1 MSGSDERDLTA
12 GNRKFEPVMAMVPVS
27 STDDPVSGNGGHRP
41 ITDDRARWR
50 GLLTEARD
58 DYAARA
64 REGRAGLDVLARYAD
79 RMDGLVRDIA
89 GQVLRDVPT
98 PIAIGAIGGYGR
110 RSLCLN
116 SDLDLLIVIGGK
128 IGAVEERVIGR
139 LLQPLWDLR
148 LTVGQHVR
156 EIADF
161 TQVETD
167 NPELLLALYDLR
179 PLAGDPALFADVE
192 TSLAATAAARA
203 TLALSV
209 LLDLVEVRHG
219 RFNGTI
225 YQLEPDIKEAPG
237 ALRDI
242 EALRLLRTLRPDVVA
257 PENGGMPDRPAAA
270 EDFLFRVRSLL
281 HVLSGRNANLLTH
294 PLQETVA
301 EAMGLAGASAQQ
313 RVETLMSEY
322 FGHVRPVSRLLASA
336 RTAVQPPG
344 PVMVPRTVG
353 RYLEI
358 AADGVRFVDPARLAA
373 MPTMWLE
380 AFRVALAEGCP
391 VSEQA
396 RTCIEQHVNEYT
408 ADDFVATEGDRQ
420 QLRSLLVP
428 KAGLYARL
436 SEMHDCGLL
445 GRLFP
450 EFAQIQSRV
459 IRDFYHRYTVD
470 EHTLLTIRNIE
481 SLRASEVTGR
491 ERFAGMLSELHAPEL
506 LVLALLYHDVG
517 KWRDEEHAA
526 ESVVMAQPMMERL
539 QLAPEA
545 RQTVTFLINQHLVMS
560 RVAFLRDSED
570 PDVVSRFAA
579 IVKTEE
585 QLKMLCLLTWAD
597 IGAVSPDT
605 LTPWKEELLWRLYVD
620 TYNRLTYGYADD
632 LIAMDHAGL
641 DVVVAGR
648 PEDITEAE
656 LWAFLDGLPRRYLAL
671 FGLATIYRHVR
682 LARHIRPAEVHAS
695 LEKHEDI
702 WELSVVT
709 LDKPFLFSNIS
720 GVLSYFG
727 MDIHRAQAMTTPAGL
742 VLDVF
747 EFSDVEQFLAQNAA
761 GAAEIYR
768 VLQAVVSGALDV
780 TELLRGKERS
790 VLYRRRQPQA
800 PIIHVDHDHSEKYT
814 VLEIVADDAIGLL
827 YRLSRALSRLG
838 CDLDLALISTEGKR
852 AIDVLHVTKD
862 GNKLSPLDEAAL
874 RQELRAMLE
883 GSHEAD

>member
-1 MSGSDERDLTA
+1 MTTIPTGTPPPGPGTA
-12 GNRKFEPVMAMVPVS
+12 
-27 STDDPVSGNGGHRP
+27 DPGGP
-41 ITDDRARWR
+41 AALRAALAAR
-50 GLLTEARD
+50 LAAARD
-58 DYAARA
+58 EYGVQARQ
-64 REGRAGLDVLARYAD
+64 GRAGRAVLAHYAD
-79 RMDGLVRDIA
+79 QIDGLVRDLA
-89 GQVLRDVPT
+89 AQVWRDVKT
-98 PIAIGAIGGYGR
+98 PLVIGAVGGYGR

-116 SDLDLLIVIGGK
+116 SDLDLLIVAGGPIGADEERAIGG
-128 IGAVEERVIGR
+128 

-148 LTVGQHVR
+148 LTIGQHVR

-161 TQVETD
+161 DQVESD
-167 NPELLLALYDLR
+167 NPELLIALYDLR
-179 PLAGDPALFADVE
+179 LVAGDAALFADLE
-192 TSLAATAAARA
+192 ARLQARA
-203 TLALSV
+203 SERRALALTV
-209 LLDLVEVRHG
+209 LLDLVEVRHT

-225 YQLEPDIKEAPG
+225 YQLEPDVKEAPG

-242 EALRLLRTLRPDVVA
+242 EARRLLRLLRPDVVA
-257 PENGGMPDRPAAA
+257 GDNGGIPDRASAA

-281 HVLSGRNANLLTH
+281 HVSAGRNANLLTH
-294 PLQETVA
+294 PLQEMVA
-301 EAMGLAGASAQQ
+301 EVMGLPGASPQQ
-313 RVETLMSEY
+313 RVESLMSEY

-336 RTAVQPPG
+336 RAAVQPPAEI
-344 PVMVPRTVG
+344 MVTRAVG

-358 AADGVRFVDPARLAA
+358 AADGVRFVDPARLAG

-380 AFRVALAEGCP
+380 AFRVALAESCP

-396 RTCIEQHVNEYT
+396 RTCIEQAVDRYT

-420 QLRSLLVP
+420 QLRALLVP
-428 KAGLYARL
+428 RVGLYARL

-481 SLRASEVTGR
+481 SLRAAEVTGR
-491 ERFAGMLSELHAPEL
+491 ERFATMLSEVHAPEL
-506 LVLALLYHDVG
+506 LILALLYHDVG

-526 ESVVMAQPMMERL
+526 ESVVMAQPMMDRL
-539 QLAPEA
+539 QLTPEA
-545 RQTVTFLINQHLVMS
+545 RQTVTFLIKQHLVMS

-579 IVKTEE
+579 VVKTEE

-790 VLYRRRQPQA
+790 VLYRRRQPQP
-800 PIIHVDHDHSEKYT
+800 PIIHVDNDHSERYT

-852 AIDVLHVTKD
+852 AIDVLHVTKG

-883 GSHEAD
+883 GAHEAD